1 MNNGPQYHVILHV
14 TRLVY
19 FSIDTLFE
27 IIICGIFNVVL
38 TRFVSFSMNTL
49 FELII
54 CVILN
59 ELILPSIL
67 HYFGSYKIFI
77 IMIVELH

>member
-1 MNNGPQYHVILHV
+1 MNKGHQYHVILHV

-27 IIICGIFNVVL
+27 IIICVIFNVVL

-59 ELILPSIL
+59 ELILPSIFV
-67 HYFGSYKIFI
+67 HYFGFKKYLS
-77 IMIVELH
+77 

>member
-1 MNNGPQYHVILHV
+1 MNKGHQYRVILA
-14 TRLVY
+14 RLVY

-27 IIICGIFNVVL
+27 IIICVIFNVVL

-49 FELII
+49 FEIII

-59 ELILPSIL
+59 EFKLINFTLV
-67 HYFGSYKIFI
+67 YFGFYKIFI
-77 IMIVELH
+77 IVELH

>member
-1 MNNGPQYHVILHV
+1 MNKGHQYRVIL
-14 TRLVY
+14 TRLVS

-27 IIICGIFNVVL
+27 IIICVIFNVVL
-38 TRFVSFSMNTL
+38 TRFVYFSIDTL

-59 ELILPSIL
+59 KLIFANIFV
-67 HYFGSYKIFI
+67 HYFGFYKIFI
-77 IMIVELH
+77 IGELH

>member
-1 MNNGPQYHVILHV
+1 MNKGHQYRVIL

-19 FSIDTLFE
+19 FAMNTLFE
-27 IIICGIFNVVL
+27 IIICVIVNVVL

-59 ELILPSIL
+59 DLILPSIFV
-67 HYFGSYKIFI
+67 HYFGFYKIFI
-77 IMIVELH
+77 IVELH